1 MTDPTGV
8 KGRLN
13 RVPVGGRYFVRW
25 GWRSGWH
32 QLAVRSSSAWTT
44 VLAAFLVALAI
55 AALAVIPGAVSERS
69 ARSVAR
75 TPGENAGAV
84 AEPPLFRFQ
93 IVTTIDD
100 DEPVTVV
107 TLAGL
112 SDDAPSPPGLVRFPR
127 PGEVFVS
134 PGLAERKTSDRW
146 GPAAGVIQPEGLVSP
161 NELFVYRGVEPE
173 SLVDTSQVAVLVDEG
188 AVSDGHGFGN
198 AASSNPG
205 EGPDA
210 VGIAIGWC
218 VAIGALL
225 MIPLMGVLISTM
237 RLDADRRDRRTATLR
252 IMGLSSRRIMTM
264 QTAEQFPALG
274 LGTAA
279 AALTVLVCGRL
290 LGPLGI
296 SGVSWY
302 PSDVLGSPAAL
313 VLMGVFT
320 LCTAAT
326 MAVAFAVTLV
336 PAISNPLRAR
346 RNQRNVRRIGPRLL
360 LLGLSVTGIIMF
372 LALTSGTNKR
382 GLAVIKELD
391 EQRLLAVV
399 LLIVLVG
406 IGFLVGIPAVL
417 TLVGRRLSRTSR
429 RWSWQMAGSQL
440 QANPSEVSRPVVSL
454 VSLACW
460 IALTQSLG
468 LVITDILPY
477 LNDAEPGQLIT
488 YGDLPTELDPALFRT
503 QQADF
508 TFASPTSQSFE
519 VEPTI
524 AFTTCRALATTG
536 TTVPCAD
543 RDVFWTQPPEFFGID
558 PTGPSIALGP
568 TGTIERPTKVLVDG
582 RPASPNQ
589 KWITER
595 SNIVAIMA
603 PPELPP
609 ADMTLETA
617 HILTLTDLS
626 ARTETA
632 ARAQIEQSAMKR
644 DISSER
650 LTNALYWRGQVLRPS
665 ALTAAKLLGFLLAAA
680 TVLITLRSTKT
691 ADHETRNGLSI
702 LGASPH
708 QRSQPLRARWLVV
721 SVVATSALFTTLL
734 VDLAIDRVNFTP
746 LGIEASSL
754 ALYLALFAF
763 ITLAS
768 WPNKR
773 N

>member
-1 MTDPTGV
+1 M
-8 KGRLN
+8 
-13 RVPVGGRYFVRW
+13 
-25 GWRSGWH
+25 S
-32 QLAVRSSSAWTT
+32 
-44 VLAAFLVALAI
+44 AAFLVALAI

-75 TPGENAGAV
+75 APSENVGAV
-84 AEPPLFRFQ
+84 AGPPSFRYRT
-93 IVTTIDD
+93 VTTIDG

-112 SDDAPSPPGLVRFPR
+112 NDDAPVPPGLGRFPL

-134 PGLAERKTSDRW
+134 PGLAERESSDRW
-146 GPAAGVIQPEGLVSP
+146 GPAVGVIQPEGLVSP

-173 SLVDTSQVAVLVDEG
+173 SLVDTSQVAVLVEEG
-188 AVSDGHGFGN
+188 AVADGRSFGN
-198 AASSNPG
+198 AASSDPG

-210 VGIAIGWC
+210 VVIAIGWC

-252 IMGLSSRRIMTM
+252 ILGLNSRRIKMM
-264 QTAEQFPALG
+264 QTAEQLPALA

-279 AALTVLVCGRL
+279 AALATLVGGRL
-290 LGPLGI
+290 LGPFGI

-302 PSDVLGSPAAL
+302 PSDVLGSGGAIAL
-313 VLMGVFT
+313 MVVFT
-320 LCTAAT
+320 LCTAAA
-326 MAVAFAVTLV
+326 MAVVFTVTLI

-346 RNQRNVRRIGPRLL
+346 RNQRTVRRIGPRLL
-360 LLGLSVTGIIMF
+360 LLGLSVAGIAVF
-372 LALTSGTNKR
+372 LVLTSGTNER

-399 LLIVLVG
+399 VLIVLVG
-406 IGFLVGIPAVL
+406 FGFLVGIPAVL
-417 TLVGRRLSRTSR
+417 TLVGRRISRTSGS
-429 RWSWQMAGSQL
+429 WSRQMAGSQL
-440 QANPSEVSRPVVSL
+440 QANPSEVARPVVSL

-468 LVITDILPY
+468 LVISDILPY
-477 LNDAEPGQLIT
+477 LNDAESGQLIA
-488 YGDLPTELDPALFRT
+488 YGDLPTELDPALFST
-503 QQADF
+503 PQADF
-508 TFASPTSQSFE
+508 TFASPAPRGID

-524 AFTTCRALATTG
+524 VFTTCSALATTG
-536 TTVPCAD
+536 TAVSCTD
-543 RDVFWTQPPEFFGID
+543 GDVFWTQPPEFSGID
-558 PTGPSIALGP
+558 PTGPPIDLGP
-568 TGTIERPTKVLVDG
+568 AGITERPSKVLVDG

-589 KWITER
+589 EWITER
-595 SNIVAIMA
+595 SNIIAIMA

-609 ADMTLETA
+609 AGMALNSA
-617 HILTLTDLS
+617 HILTLTDIS
-626 ARTETA
+626 AKTETA
-632 ARAQIEQSAMKR
+632 ARAQLEQTSMEQ

-665 ALTAAKLLGFLLAAA
+665 AIAAAKILGFLLATA
-680 TVLITLRSTKT
+680 TVVVTLRSTKT
-691 ADHETRNGLSI
+691 ADHETRNGLAL
-702 LGASPH
+702 LGATPR
-708 QRSQPLRARWLVV
+708 QRTQPLRDRWAMATL
-721 SVVATSALFTTLL
+721 VATSALLTTLL

-754 ALYLALFAF
+754 ALYLIIFAF

-768 WPNKR
+768 WPHKR